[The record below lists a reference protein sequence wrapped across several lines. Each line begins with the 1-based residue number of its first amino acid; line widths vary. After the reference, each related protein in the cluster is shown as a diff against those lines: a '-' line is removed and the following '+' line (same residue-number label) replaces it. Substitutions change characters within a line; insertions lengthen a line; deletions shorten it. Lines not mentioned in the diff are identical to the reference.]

1 MHNNPL
7 MVAYPYTFKVARYS
21 AVFHLPLY
29 LQSCPLFCGIPLT
42 LIPSKLP
49 VILRYVTYPYTFKV
63 ARYSAVC
70 HLHN

>member
-1 MHNNPL
+1 MQFANAQQPINGC
-7 MVAYPYTFKVARYS
+7 
-21 AVFHLPLY
+21 LPLY